1 MFNKEILEKMYAWS
15 IDPKFYL
22 KNRYLLEN
30 ILNVE
35 QKSKTVKK
43 TDVKEIVEKYDTSY
57 VNGKPFH
64 AKSKDS
70 HIIKHGLKKEE
81 RAKFISSR
89 EEFVSLLEELS
100 E

>member
-1 MFNKEILEKMYAWS
+1 MYNKEILGKLYEWSMY
-15 IDPKFYL
+15 PKFYL

-35 QKSKTVKK
+35 QKAPVLNKTCL
-43 TDVKEIVEKYDTSY
+43 KEIVEKYDTAY

-64 AKSKDS
+64 EKSKES
-70 HIIKHGLKKEE
+70 HIMKQGLKKEE

-89 EEFVSLLEELS
+89 EEFVNLLQ
-100 E
+100 